1 MIEQMRRQLHRDEG
15 AVIVNGRHVVY
26 DDHLGFA
33 TIGYGRLVDQRR
45 GGGLSDAEAEFL
57 LSNDIERVARDL
69 TIRLPW
75 FSDLDEPRQGA
86 LINMAFQLGVNGL
99 LAFRKTLP
107 LIEAGKWDDAAAEA
121 LRSAW
126 ARQTPNRAKRIA
138 QQIRTGEWQ

>member
-1 MIEQMRRQLHRDEG
+1 MIEQLRKQLHRDEG

-57 LSNDIERVARDL
+57 LSNDIERVTREL

-75 FSDLDEPRQGA
+75 FAGLDEARQGA

-99 LAFRKTLP
+99 LRFKRTLAHC
-107 LIEAGKWDDAAAEA
+107 EAGEWEKAGREA
-121 LRSAW
+121 LNSNW
-126 ARQTPNRAKRIA
+126 AKQTPNRARRVA
-138 QQIRTGEWQ
+138 QQLKAGEWV